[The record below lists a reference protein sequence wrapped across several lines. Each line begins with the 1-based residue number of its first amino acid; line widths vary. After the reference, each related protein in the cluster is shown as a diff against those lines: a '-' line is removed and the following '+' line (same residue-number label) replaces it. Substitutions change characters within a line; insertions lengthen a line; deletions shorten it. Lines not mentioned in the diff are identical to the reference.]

1 MEKDGQ
7 LISRATRKC
16 QSKALQAK
24 PIFDIACYI
33 ASHRNVALPNSAEA
47 LHTLEMASPR
57 PGGGLNVR
65 VRQWPLTPT
74 ADVSVIVPCYNEEQY
89 VRQCIESIAT
99 QESDYSFEIIAVDD
113 GSTDNTGAILDEM
126 ACKWPSIRVIH
137 QDNLGFS
144 GARNTGLACISGGGV
159 VFVDSDDMLVP
170 GAIDRLAKA
179 YEQGGCDYVT
189 ASFDTMDEDGT
200 HVEHATGPR
209 HHGGPVARLYS
220 REIWRRLEFP
230 EGYWFEDTVQ
240 AYCIAPKW
248 REKYIDVP
256 VYLRRR
262 NRSSITFTSRR
273 SKKALD
279 TLWIVEE
286 MLQWDEEL
294 GIPIGQELFEQTLLQ
309 FGPLLFG
316 RTDALSRKEI
326 EAAFVYASDQLNE
339 RMPEN
344 RFHTERGGH
353 WPVLEKVCDR
363 KILGYGG

>member
-1 MEKDGQ
+1 M
-7 LISRATRKC
+7 ISRATRKC

-144 GARNTGLACISGGGV
+144 GARNTGLACISGGCPYSFVNGV
-159 VFVDSDDMLVP
+159 VPDFSTFSGPSKDSVSGFSTL
-170 GAIDRLAKA
+170 AIGST
-179 YEQGGCDYVT
+179 Y
-189 ASFDTMDEDGT
+189 GT
-200 HVEHATGPR
+200 
-209 HHGGPVARLYS
+209 
-220 REIWRRLEFP
+220 
-230 EGYWFEDTVQ
+230 
-240 AYCIAPKW
+240 
-248 REKYIDVP
+248 
-256 VYLRRR
+256 
-262 NRSSITFTSRR
+262 
-273 SKKALD
+273 
-279 TLWIVEE
+279 
-286 MLQWDEEL
+286 
-294 GIPIGQELFEQTLLQ
+294 
-309 FGPLLFG
+309 
-316 RTDALSRKEI
+316 LSRMT
-326 EAAFVYASDQLNE
+326 A
-339 RMPEN
+339 
-344 RFHTERGGH
+344 
-353 WPVLEKVCDR
+353 
-363 KILGYGG
+363 